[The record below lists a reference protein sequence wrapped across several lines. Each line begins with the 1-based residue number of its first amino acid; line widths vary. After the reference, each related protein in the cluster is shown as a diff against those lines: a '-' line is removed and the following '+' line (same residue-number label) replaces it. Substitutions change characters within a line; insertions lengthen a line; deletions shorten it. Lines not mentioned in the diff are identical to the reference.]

1 MGRRAKSADDSN
13 GAIPGVVGYARV
25 SSREQAINSSAL
37 DQQIARLRGAGA
49 EFIISDV
56 ESARGGK
63 EGSRDGYQQLI
74 NNPAAS
80 GRGMNSQFFDPTYAA
95 SGRGINPGQD

>member
-1 MGRRAKSADDSN
+1 VGEHVIVSTFEYLDSAQPTGD
-13 GAIPGVVGYARV
+13 
-25 SSREQAINSSAL
+25 L
-37 DQQIARLRGAGA
+37 DIWQMSQEPRL
-49 EFIISDV
+49 E
-56 ESARGGK
+56 
-63 EGSRDGYQQLI
+63 I

>member
-1 MGRRAKSADDSN
+1 MNCGLAD
-13 GAIPGVVGYARV
+13 
-25 SSREQAINSSAL
+25 INP
-37 DQQIARLRGAGA
+37 
-49 EFIISDV
+49 
-56 ESARGGK
+56 
-63 EGSRDGYQQLI
+63 I